1 MSAAENPEQAVL
13 DSLAALGVDYEL
25 IKIDAEYAD
34 TAAFCEQYDY
44 PLEKSANA
52 IVIASKR
59 GAKQYSACLALATT
73 RVDVNKTV
81 RKLMGVKRVSFAS
94 AEDMAEL
101 TGMRVGGVTPFALP
115 AEIPLYVDARVMALD
130 WIIVGSGG
138 RDSKLKLA
146 PDALRKLPNLQVIDR
161 LAFEFLPRESAD
173 KEGG

>member
-1 MSAAENPEQAVL
+1 MNAPNTPEQAVL
-13 DSLAALGVDYEL
+13 DSLAELNIDYEL
-25 IKIDAEYAD
+25 IEIDPQYAD
-34 TAAFCEQYDY
+34 TAAFCEKYGY

-81 RKLMGVKRVSFAS
+81 RNLMGVKRVSFAS
-94 AEDMAEL
+94 ADDMAEL

-115 AEIPLYVDARVMALD
+115 ADIPLYVDSRVMELD
-130 WIIVGSGG
+130 WIIVGGGG

-146 PDALRKLPNLQVIDR
+146 PDALRRLPNLQVIDG
-161 LAFEFLPRESAD
+161 LAFEFTP
-173 KEGG
+173 